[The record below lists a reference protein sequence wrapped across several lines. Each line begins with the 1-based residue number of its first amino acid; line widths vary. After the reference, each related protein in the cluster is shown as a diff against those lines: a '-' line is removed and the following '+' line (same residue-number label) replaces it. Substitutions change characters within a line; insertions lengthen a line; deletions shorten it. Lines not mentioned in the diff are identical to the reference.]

1 MVDKYRKNWNMNTRD
16 TIIDYRERDINRER
30 LEIEVSL

>member
-16 TIIDYRERDINRER
+16 TMIDYNKYWINRER